1 MAAFD
6 ELSERPTFEEIIPI
20 TRFVMD
26 AFSQKTYDKVAVLF
40 TDYKSS
46 LAQEVKVRQ
55 LLPISAHDLEKML
68 RDSVGDAGD
77 PRGIDSEHYVFEP
90 SPSLIV
96 QTVLPRLAEVQLYQG
111 ILESAASEHSAR
123 MVAMKS
129 ATEAAGEMI
138 DMLTLEFNKARQ
150 ASITQEIA
158 EIAGGAAAL

>member
-1 MAAFD
+1 M
-6 ELSERPTFEEIIPI
+6 
-20 TRFVMD
+20 
-26 AFSQKTYDKVAVLF
+26 
-40 TDYKSS
+40 
-46 LAQEVKVRQ
+46 
-55 LLPISAHDLEKML
+55 
-68 RDSVGDAGD
+68 
-77 PRGIDSEHYVFEP
+77 
-90 SPSLIV
+90 IV